1 MGILTVDRQAEL
13 LSSYDDEHARQ
24 REIHKMEV
32 EDAVFMSQFLPRSL
46 NQIKDYDIKKILEGD
61 VEETYA
67 LAVSALIGDEQHKPI
82 STNEISSANIHHS
95 QNSYDNED
103 DDESMS
109 EDESEASE
117 KYLNKTKTLN
127 KQERKAFLKENKKLV
142 KEAKREKRLTKMKKK
157 DKKQAIKKA
166 KCKK

>member
-1 MGILTVDRQAEL
+1 
-13 LSSYDDEHARQ
+13 
-24 REIHKMEV
+24 MEV

-103 DDESMS
+103 DESMS